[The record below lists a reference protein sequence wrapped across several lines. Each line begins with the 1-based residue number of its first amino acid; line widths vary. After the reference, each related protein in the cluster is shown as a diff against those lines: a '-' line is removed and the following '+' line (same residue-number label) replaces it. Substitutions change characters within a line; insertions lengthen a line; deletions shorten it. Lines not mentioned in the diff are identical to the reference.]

1 MGSTPV
7 GELGKSFFRVF
18 DLRTILHFI
27 FLFLLGV
34 GGGGGGGGGGE
45 GLRAFMSWSNMQ
57 K

>member
-18 DLRTILHFI
+18 DLRTRLHFI
-27 FLFLLGV
+27 FLFLLG
-34 GGGGGGGGGGE
+34 GGGGGGGGGRITS
-45 GLRAFMSWSNMQ
+45 LDVLVQHMQ